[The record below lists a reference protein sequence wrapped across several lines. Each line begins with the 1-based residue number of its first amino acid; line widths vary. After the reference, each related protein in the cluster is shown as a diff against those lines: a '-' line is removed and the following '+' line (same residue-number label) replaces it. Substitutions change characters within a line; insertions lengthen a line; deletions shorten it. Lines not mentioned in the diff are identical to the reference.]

1 MLTKISDFFVRFS
14 NGRNV
19 LFFLT
24 LFIGFNTIVFPYFKG
39 KFDPTNTVVPLDLRM
54 GFTKEEAFQMLDSI
68 GKEGRSTYYFTETLV
83 DSVYPFVYTLFSIF
97 TIGFLISKVF
107 PKNHNLLK
115 INILP
120 IVAMI
125 FDFCENFGIV
135 SMLRSFPEIS
145 ESMVQ
150 FTSVSNILKWTFAGI
165 QIVLMIVLLISW
177 GIRGLRK

>member
-24 LFIGFNTIVFPYFKG
+24 LFIGFNALVFPYFKG

-107 PKNHNLLK
+107 PKNHNLFK